1 MQSTILFNDQK
12 NWKHNH
18 NHNNNNNNNT
28 TTTTQLQ
35 QQIEFEQLSQL
46 FECRIDNSNN
56 NLNGWSWIRGFEMK
70 SLFSFRKWKFSL
82 FPIFF
87 TWRLLKPLLTFFRQ
101 EWKIGE
107 NLRMNFCTQGSIEKN
122 WKHVQTQLRS

>member
-56 NLNGWSWIRGFEMK
+56 NLN
-70 SLFSFRKWKFSL
+70 
-82 FPIFF
+82 
-87 TWRLLKPLLTFFRQ
+87 
-101 EWKIGE
+101 EWK
-107 NLRMNFCTQGSIEKN
+107 
-122 WKHVQTQLRS
+122 